1 MFFSNFEK
9 VSRLAQTLYH
19 PCEGITIPNKLRVL
33 PNWILIQQ
41 NGGWRP
47 AYFQFEIHPNLP
59 TNRTPQHQKQTSK
72 KTKEN
77 MVPSK
82 WHIFFL
88 FKVVTFLFRLEFFLG
103 CRKTASFFPLAFVDS
118 WSKFRCLSS
127 SAFLASSAAAASL
140 AFRWISSFFFFPWPE
155 TQVNDGTLLLI
166 NAGPPLLRDS
176 GFIYL
181 LFICSWKNDDIF
193 QDCSNIGTSN
203 QAKLEKKTPFK
214 LQAKNALASAM
225 SFQLTTFYGLG
236 RLPSVHVTLLV
247 VASQPPPAWVG
258 GWTHPTK
265 AGW

>member
-59 TNRTPQHQKQTSK
+59 TNRTPQQKRTSK
-72 KTKEN
+72 KTQEN
-77 MVPSK
+77 MVPWKLYIFFPLQRGDFLVPPWFFFRVQKNTSFFFPLLSLTVGRLSFVVFPPRLSWLLRQQRPPWLFVESPHSSSFLGPKLK
-82 WHIFFL
+82 WTEPFFDQRAPPFSMIIDLYRYIFFL
-88 FKVVTFLFRLEFFLG
+88 FLKKVDDV
-103 CRKTASFFPLAFVDS
+103 SQDS
-118 WSKFRCLSS
+118 
-127 SAFLASSAAAASL
+127 
-140 AFRWISSFFFFPWPE
+140 
-155 TQVNDGTLLLI
+155 
-166 NAGPPLLRDS
+166 
-176 GFIYL
+176 
-181 LFICSWKNDDIF
+181 
-193 QDCSNIGTSN
+193 SNIGTSN
-203 QAKLEKKTPFK
+203 QAKLETKPPFK

-247 VASQPPPAWVG
+247 AASQPLPAWVG
-258 GWTHPTK
+258 
-265 AGW
+265 

>member
-1 MFFSNFEK
+1 
-9 VSRLAQTLYH
+9 
-19 PCEGITIPNKLRVL
+19 
-33 PNWILIQQ
+33 
-41 NGGWRP
+41 
-47 AYFQFEIHPNLP
+47 
-59 TNRTPQHQKQTSK
+59 
-72 KTKEN
+72 

-82 WHIFFL
+82 WYIFFL